1 MNELNI
7 LYYPQDNLNKEER
20 KINIFIQKEI
30 FGFDYVVEAHC
41 NIEPESGLT
50 ELCYNNERK
59 NYFSKYEE
67 TLLLPAYL
75 NYENAMTNDDFFEQI
90 ASVTQKGTS
99 DYKKEKE
106 EFFKNAISY
115 NNWHITSF
123 EIVPHYSGNS
133 DLMNKVLNKALKD
146 KIINKEEYLLK
157 LKEIF
162 NIKNEFDLLTL
173 NPLEKGK
180 ALYLLINNKEE
191 VEEKNVVCFF
201 NKKNK

>member
-1 MNELNI
+1 
-7 LYYPQDNLNKEER
+7 
-20 KINIFIQKEI
+20 
-30 FGFDYVVEAHC
+30 
-41 NIEPESGLT
+41 
-50 ELCYNNERK
+50 
-59 NYFSKYEE
+59 
-67 TLLLPAYL
+67 
-75 NYENAMTNDDFFEQI
+75 MTNDDFFEQI

-99 DYKKEKE
+99 DHKKEKE